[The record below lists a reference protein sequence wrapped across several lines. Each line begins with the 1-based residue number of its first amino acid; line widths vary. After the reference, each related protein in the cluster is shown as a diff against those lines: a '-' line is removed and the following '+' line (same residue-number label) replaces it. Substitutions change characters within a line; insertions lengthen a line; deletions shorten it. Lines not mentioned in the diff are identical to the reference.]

1 MFFQQTPHFLKLA
14 SVRFSGLQL
23 MYSAD
28 SGNGYLAQKLKT
40 WSSEEGLWIWW
51 G

>member
-23 MYSAD
+23 MYSTD
-28 SGNGYLAQKLKT
+28 SGKWVPG
-40 WSSEEGLWIWW
+40 SEA
-51 G
+51 